1 MEDQA
6 RLYLVTPPLEDATE
20 FAAVLDPVLA
30 TGAVACVRV
39 RTADDD
45 EALVRRVADQLRELC
60 HAHDVAIVLT
70 DHFNLAAATGVD
82 GVHLAD
88 PRLLVR
94 EARKTLGADAIV
106 GAYAGVSRHD
116 GMTMAEAGA
125 DYVSFGPV
133 DQSALGDGSFAGA
146 DLFDWWSEMIE
157 TPVVAEG
164 GMTADIAAI
173 LAHSAD
179 FLCADKMVWD
189 APDGAVT
196 ATNALAELLK
206 QS

>member
-1 MEDQA
+1 MDDQA
-6 RLYLVTPPLEDATE
+6 RLYLVTPPLDDAAE

-30 TGAVACVRV
+30 TGAVACVRI
-39 RTADDD
+39 RTTDDD
-45 EALVRRVADQLRELC
+45 ESLVRRIADQLREVA

-82 GVHLAD
+82 GVHLTD
-88 PRLLVR
+88 PRLSVR
-94 EARKTLGADAIV
+94 EARKVLGADAIV
-106 GAYAGVSRHD
+106 GAFAGVSRHD

-133 DQSALGDGSFAGA
+133 DQSALGDGSFADG

-164 GMTADIAAI
+164 GMTAELSAV
-173 LAHSAD
+173 LAEKAD
-179 FLCADKMVWD
+179 FICADKMVWD
-189 APDGAVT
+189 APEGPVKAAKT
-196 ATNALAELLK
+196 LAELLK
-206 QS
+206 